1 MQQQYKMKSR
11 TLQDLFSTKIKN
23 DLSETGSEINFART
37 CKIIKRNNQA
47 TAFDRFSLREQLYN
61 LFIFGSVLIN
71 QNKYKRLSFIQSI
84 KLLIATCETCPSVR
98 DISQAFTR
106 HCLMMFAIVPVI
118 QNTVQ
123 R

>member
-11 TLQDLFSTKIKN
+11 TLRDLFSTKIKN
-23 DLSETGSEINFART
+23 DLSETGSEIIFART
-37 CKIIKRNNQA
+37 CKIMKRNNQA

-84 KLLIATCETCPSVR
+84 QLLIATCETTCPSVR
-98 DISQAFTR
+98 DFSQAFTQ

-118 QNTVQ
+118 QNTV
-123 R
+123 